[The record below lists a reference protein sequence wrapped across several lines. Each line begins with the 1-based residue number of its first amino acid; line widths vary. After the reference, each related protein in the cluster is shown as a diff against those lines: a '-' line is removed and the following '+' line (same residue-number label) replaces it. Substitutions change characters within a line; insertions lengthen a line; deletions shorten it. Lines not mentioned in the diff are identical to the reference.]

1 MRPEPGP
8 RTAVA
13 IAVTLVL
20 WSSAFAAIKVG
31 LRCYSPGEV
40 ALLRFGTASLV
51 LGGYA
56 LATRMRLPHR
66 RDVGRIVLAG
76 VLGITVYHVA
86 LNYGEQT
93 VSAGAAS
100 LIIAAAPVF
109 TAALASFFL
118 GERLTVPGWLG
129 IVIAFTGVAMI
140 AFGES
145 GHGMRLEP
153 GAALIGLSAVVT
165 AVYSIISKPLLER
178 YRPLEFTTYV
188 IWAGT
193 VPMLVWAPALLS
205 HIPSAS
211 TGSTLAV
218 VYLGVF
224 PAALAY
230 LSWSYALSRMPASA
244 LATFL
249 YLSPVSAILIAFL
262 WIGEVP
268 SLLALAGGAVAIG
281 GVILTNTLGRRV
293 LSS

>member
-1 MRPEPGP
+1 MTVEP
-8 RTAVA
+8 RSKIVLA

-40 ALLRFGTASLV
+40 ALLRFGTASVV
-51 LGGYA
+51 LGVYA
-56 LATRMRLPHR
+56 VATRMRLPR
-66 RDVGRIVLAG
+66 REDVGRIVLAG

-109 TAALASFFL
+109 TAVLASVFL
-118 GERLTVPGWLG
+118 GERLTAWGWVG
-129 IVIAFTGVAMI
+129 IAVAFTGVAMI
-140 AFGES
+140 ALGES
-145 GHGMRLEP
+145 GDGLQLEP
-153 GAALIGLSAVVT
+153 GAALILLSAVVT
-165 AVYSIISKPLLER
+165 AAYSILSKPLLAR

-193 VPMLVWAPALLS
+193 ALMLVWAPGLFARM
-205 HIPSAS
+205 PTAS
-211 TGSTLAV
+211 LESTLSV

-230 LSWSYALSRMPASA
+230 LFWSYALARMPASS
-244 LATFL
+244 LSTFL
-249 YLSPVSAILIAFL
+249 YLSPVSAILIAFI

-268 SLLALAGGAVAIG
+268 APSALVGGAVAIA
-281 GVILTNTLGRRV
+281 GVALTNTLGRRV
-293 LSS
+293 LLS

>member
-1 MRPEPGP
+1 MTVEP
-8 RTAVA
+8 RSKIVLA

-40 ALLRFGTASLV
+40 ALLRFGTASVV
-51 LGGYA
+51 LGVYA
-56 LATRMRLPHR
+56 VATRMRLPR
-66 RDVGRIVLAG
+66 REDVGRIVLAG

-109 TAALASFFL
+109 TAVLASVFL
-118 GERLTVPGWLG
+118 GERLTAWGWVG
-129 IVIAFTGVAMI
+129 IAVAFTGVAMI
-140 AFGES
+140 ALGES
-145 GHGMRLEP
+145 GDGLQLEP
-153 GAALIGLSAVVT
+153 GAALILLSAVVT
-165 AVYSIISKPLLER
+165 AAYSILSKPLLAR

-193 VPMLVWAPALLS
+193 ALMLVWAPGLFARM
-205 HIPSAS
+205 PTAS
-211 TGSTLAV
+211 LESTLSV

-230 LSWSYALSRMPASA
+230 LFWSYALARMPASS
-244 LATFL
+244 LSTFL
-249 YLSPVSAILIAFL
+249 YLSPVSAILIAFI

-268 SLLALAGGAVAIG
+268 APLALVGGAVAIA
-281 GVILTNTLGRRV
+281 GVALTNTLGRRV
-293 LSS
+293 LLS

>member
-1 MRPEPGP
+1 MTTEP
-8 RTAVA
+8 RTRTAIA

-40 ALLRFGTASLV
+40 ALLRFGTASIV
-51 LGGYA
+51 LGIYA
-56 LATRMRLPHR
+56 VATRMRLPR
-66 RDVGRIVLAG
+66 REDVGHIALAG

-118 GERLTVPGWLG
+118 GERLTAWGWIG
-129 IVIAFTGVAMI
+129 IAVAFSGVALI
-140 AFGES
+140 AFGE
-145 GHGMRLEP
+145 GGDGLRLEP
-153 GAALIGLSAVVT
+153 GAALIGLSAIVT
-165 AVYSIISKPLLER
+165 AVYSIMSKPLLAR

-193 VPMLVWAPALLS
+193 MPMLLWAPGMFAS
-205 HIPSAS
+205 MSSAS
-211 TGSTLAV
+211 LESTLSV

-230 LSWSYALSRMPASA
+230 LFWSYALSRMPAST

-249 YLSPVSAILIAFL
+249 YLAPVSAIFIAFV

-268 SLLALAGGAVAIG
+268 APLALVGGVVAIA
-281 GVILTNTLGRRV
+281 GVALTNTLGRRM

>member
-1 MRPEPGP
+1 MRSDPGP
-8 RTAVA
+8 KTAMA

-51 LGGYA
+51 LGVYA

-66 RDVGRIVLAG
+66 EDVSRILIAG
-76 VLGITVYHVA
+76 ALGITVYHVA

-109 TAALASFFL
+109 TAALAAFFL
-118 GERLTVPGWLG
+118 GERLTAWGWIG
-129 IVIAFTGVAMI
+129 IAVAFSGVAMI
-140 AFGES
+140 AFGE
-145 GHGMRLEP
+145 GGNGMRLEP
-153 GAALIGLSAVVT
+153 GAALIGLSAIVT
-165 AVYSIISKPLLER
+165 AAYSIISKPLLVR

-193 VPMLVWAPALLS
+193 MPMLLWAPGLFAS
-205 HIPSAS
+205 MPSAS
-211 TGSTLAV
+211 LESTLAV

-230 LSWSYALSRMPASA
+230 LFWSYALARMPASA

-249 YLSPVSAILIAFL
+249 YLAPVSAILIAFVWL
-262 WIGEVP
+262 GEVP
-268 SLLALAGGAVAIG
+268 APLALVGGAVAIG
-281 GVILTNTLGRRV
+281 GVVLTNTLGRRV

>member
-1 MRPEPGP
+1 MTTESRSK
-8 RTAVA
+8 TAIS
-13 IAVTLVL
+13 IAVTIVL

-31 LRCYSPGEV
+31 LRSYSPGEV

-51 LGGYA
+51 LGVYA
-56 LATRMRLPHR
+56 IATRMRLPHR
-66 RDVGRIVLAG
+66 EDVWRLMIAG
-76 VLGITVYHVA
+76 MLGITVYHVA

-93 VSAGAAS
+93 VSAGSAS
-100 LIIAAAPVF
+100 LIIAAGPVF

-118 GERLTVPGWLG
+118 GERLTAWGWAG
-129 IVIAFTGVAMI
+129 IATAFSGVAMI
-140 AFGES
+140 ALGE
-145 GHGMRLEP
+145 GGEGFQLEP
-153 GAALIGLSAVVT
+153 GAALVLLSAIAT
-165 AVYSIISKPLLER
+165 AAYSIISKPLLVR

-193 VPMLVWAPALLS
+193 APMLLWAPGLIARM
-205 HIPSAS
+205 PSAS
-211 TGSTLAV
+211 LESTFAV
-218 VYLGVF
+218 IYLGVF

-230 LSWSYALSRMPASA
+230 LSWSYALARMPASG

-268 SLLALAGGAVAIG
+268 AVLALTGGVVAIA
-281 GVILTNTLGRRV
+281 GVALTNTLGRRV